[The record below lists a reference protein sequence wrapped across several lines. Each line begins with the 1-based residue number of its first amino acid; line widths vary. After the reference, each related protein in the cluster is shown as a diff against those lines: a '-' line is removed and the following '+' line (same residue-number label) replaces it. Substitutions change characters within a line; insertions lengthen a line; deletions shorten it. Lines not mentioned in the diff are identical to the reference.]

1 MNSVALETFVS
12 LKQTTLHTPFG
23 TPTSH
28 TRTTRGLPSVCIST
42 LLETL
47 SNPASVL
54 KKNKANDQIGE
65 SPHATICLLADDC
78 SSSLLASRISTSQ

>member
-12 LKQTTLHTPFG
+12 LKQTTLPHPFRYTHITHPYHTWFTVG
-23 TPTSH
+23 VHLDLIGNTFQ
-28 TRTTRGLPSVCIST
+28 PSISF
-42 LLETL
+42 
-47 SNPASVL
+47 

-78 SSSLLASRISTSQ
+78 SSSLLASRISTSP